1 MVFAVLTF
9 STFGTSNS
17 QNVYLPLEVEFLSPV
32 DLWRISFCSQWL
44 WRQIILYRNV
54 ICNIAETYLTSKVQ
68 NWLYLVIISS
78 IVLLNLKAI

>member
-32 DLWRISFCSQWL
+32 DLWRISLLLQSMVMEADYPLQE
-44 WRQIILYRNV
+44 RN
-54 ICNIAETYLTSKVQ
+54 L
-68 NWLYLVIISS
+68 
-78 IVLLNLKAI
+78 